1 MISRQS
7 TAFTEISAS
16 NILMSRVF
24 RHKCHQKREKKKK
37 TVLQNVFEFF
47 NKGKI
52 LTKMHLPSNH
62 VQGKNF

>member
-1 MISRQS
+1 
-7 TAFTEISAS
+7 
-16 NILMSRVF
+16 MSS
-24 RHKCHQKREKKKK
+24 KKGKEKK
-37 TVLQNVFEFF
+37 TVSQNVFEFF